1 MLMILTEFNIPCVWG
16 GTLAGVLLK
25 NDIAATGKFNKITTK
40 IIGIHGWLDNL
51 NSLLPVAEKLIEHHS
66 NYEIYLYDRA
76 GHGFSSHLPKGFDYS
91 NAHNLHDLRIVVQ
104 ALGWDKEKFSI
115 IGHSYGAILGM
126 TYAASYPDN
135 VLCLVAI
142 DALVRAHVSSDLFWK
157 TVGSRIDDALKYLN
171 DSSRT
176 YTEEFTF
183 EKALEQTK
191 NSRPGITDEAAKLL
205 IERSVRRDADN
216 KLHFTR
222 DKSLK
227 LLSLVPFTDSMVQ
240 NVVQA
245 MKASVLF
252 IGASNPQWPRPQKTL
267 DSLKKYHLNFEMTL
281 IDGPHHLHMTH
292 VDEVVNRIEQY
303 FDKYLQPSSISMIQY
318 SKL

>member
-1 MLMILTEFNIPCVWG
+1 MIVTELNISCAWG
-16 GTLAGVLLK
+16 GNLAGILLK
-25 NDIAATGKFNKITTK
+25 NDTIVTEKFNKITTK

-51 NSLLPVAEKLIEHHS
+51 NSLLPMAEKLIDRHP
-66 NYEIYLYDRA
+66 NYEIYLFDRA

-91 NAHNLHDLRIVVQ
+91 NAHNLQDLRTVVR
-104 ALGWDKEKFSI
+104 ALGWNIEKFSI

-126 TYAASYPDN
+126 TYAATYPDD

-142 DALVRAHVSSDLFWK
+142 DALVRAHVSPDLFWK
-157 TVGSRIDDALKYLN
+157 TVGSRIDDTLKYLS
-171 DSSRT
+171 DTSKI
-176 YTEEFTF
+176 YTDELTF
-183 EKALEQTK
+183 EKALEHTK

-205 IERSVRRDADN
+205 FERSVRRDADN

-222 DKSLK
+222 DESLK
-227 LLSLVPFTDSMVQ
+227 LLSLFPFTDGMVQ
-240 NVVQA
+240 NIVQA

-252 IGASNPQWPRPQKTL
+252 IGASNPQWPRPYKTL
-267 DSLKKYHLNFEMTL
+267 NSLKDHHRNFEMTL

-292 VDEVVNRIEQY
+292 VDEVVNRIELY
-303 FDKYLQPSSISMIQY
+303 FEKYLQQSSIPMKQY